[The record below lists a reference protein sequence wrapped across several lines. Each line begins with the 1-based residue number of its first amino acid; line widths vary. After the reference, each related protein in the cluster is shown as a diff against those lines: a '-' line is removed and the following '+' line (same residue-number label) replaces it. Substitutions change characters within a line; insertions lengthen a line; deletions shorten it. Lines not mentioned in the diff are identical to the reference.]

1 MRRKIALLILLTVGF
16 GIPLSST
23 GDDTDGGHDIYTLNA
38 LKALGHEIA
47 PGACG
52 KVKHN
57 LYGNTLE
64 IVFHGHKMVPEAN
77 FILKCG
83 DWALGE
89 GRADADGLLEIGA
102 VVSDPDA
109 LESIAGNPKRK
120 FDLWQGQHRVSRS
133 ADIFDFE
140 LVND

>member
-1 MRRKIALLILLTVGF
+1 MRRKIALLALLTVGF

-23 GDDTDGGHDIYTLNA
+23 GDDSDRGQEIYTLNA
-38 LKALGHEIA
+38 LKALGHDIA

-57 LYGNTLE
+57 LYGDTLE
-64 IVFHGHKMVPEAN
+64 IVFHGHKMVPEAK
-77 FILKCG
+77 FTLKCG
-83 DWALGE
+83 DEVLGE
-89 GRADADGLLEIGA
+89 GDSNADGLLEITA
-102 VVSDPDA
+102 EVSDPDA

-140 LVND
+140 LIND

>member
-1 MRRKIALLILLTVGF
+1 MRWKIGLFVLLTVGL
-16 GIPLSST
+16 GIPPAST
-23 GDDTDGGHDIYTLNA
+23 GEDTDGGQEIYTLNA
-38 LKALGHEIA
+38 LKALGHGIA

-57 LYGNTLE
+57 LYGETLE

-77 FILKCG
+77 FTLKCG

-89 GRADADGLLEIGA
+89 GEADADGLLEITA

>member
-1 MRRKIALLILLTVGF
+1 MRRKIALLALLTVGY
-16 GIPLSST
+16 GIPLAST
-23 GDDTDGGHDIYTLNA
+23 GEDSGGDHEIYTLNT

-47 PGACG
+47 PAACG

-64 IVFHGHKMVPEAN
+64 IVFYGHKMVPEAK

-83 DWALGE
+83 DWVLGE
-89 GRADADGLLEIGA
+89 GQADADGLLEIVT
-102 VVSDPDA
+102 VVLDPDA
-109 LESIAGNPKRK
+109 LKSIARNPKRK

-140 LVND
+140 LIND